1 MEVRVACFGDVVGS
15 PGRKILGRLLPGF
28 IRDREVHLVV
38 VNGENMAGGSG
49 ITEATYREIREAGA
63 DVVTSGDHIFKRSE
77 VISLMERDPALL
89 RPANYPKRAA
99 GRGHVVATARNGV
112 EIGVINLVGRVFMGP
127 AECPFLAA
135 QDLVD
140 RISQRTPMIFVDMH
154 AEATSEKI
162 AMGWFLDGRVSAVF
176 GTHTHVQTADEAVLP
191 GGTGYL
197 TDLGMTG
204 PHEGVLGR
212 KVKPVLHRFLT
223 NMPASF
229 KEASEWVLAKGAL
242 FTVDHATGR
251 CLSVERVVL
260 SDPGAGPTKVGGG
273 FR

>member
-15 PGRKILGRLLPGF
+15 AGRKILARLLPDF
-28 IRDREVHLVV
+28 IRRRDVHLVV

-49 ITEATYREIREAGA
+49 VTEATYKEVRKAGA
-63 DVVTSGDHIFKRSE
+63 DVITSGDHIFKRSE
-77 VISLMERDPALL
+77 VISLLEREPALL

-99 GRGHVVATARNGV
+99 GRGSVVVSARNGV
-112 EIGVINLVGRVFMGP
+112 EVGVINLVGRVFMGP

-140 RISQRTPMIFVDMH
+140 RIRQRTPLIFVDIH

-162 AMGWFLDGRVSAVF
+162 AMGWFLDGFVSAVF
-176 GTHTHVQTADEAVLP
+176 GTHTHVQTADEVVLP
-191 GGTGYL
+191 GGTGFL

-212 KVKPVLHRFLT
+212 KVKPVLHKFLT

-229 KEASEWVLAKGAL
+229 KEASDWVLAKGAL
-242 FTVDHATGR
+242 FTVDHATGK
-251 CLSVERVVL
+251 CLSVERLVL
-260 SDPGAGPTKVGGG
+260 SEPGAGPARVGGG